1 MEQDINNILKLTDI
15 LITDYSSIYFDYLL
29 LDKPIIFAPFDF
41 EDYLVKDRELYYNY
55 DEVTPGPKARNW
67 NEVLISLKEAIENP
81 EKYKKER
88 EKIKNIFHKYMEIVV
103 RGFLMRLLNLYP
115 KIYIIILNYNGWAD
129 TVECLEGKIIVIIVD
144 NNSPSNFMKYIK
156 AWD

>member
-1 MEQDINNILKLTDI
+1 
-15 LITDYSSIYFDYLL
+15 
-29 LDKPIIFAPFDF
+29 
-41 EDYLVKDRELYYNY
+41 
-55 DEVTPGPKARNW
+55 
-67 NEVLISLKEAIENP
+67 
-81 EKYKKER
+81 
-88 EKIKNIFHKYMEIVV
+88 MEIVV